1 MINCGN
7 NRGIIIKF
15 DDDDIKIR
23 LDDYIISDST
33 KVIPNPEGVEPTENL
48 NTLMINDTT
57 FKLASQSDIDNVK
70 QSLLNLEGTVGQLS
84 ETVTSQGSLIGEIQ
98 QTVQSLSDNVVYKD
112 LTLLPT
118 AEVNDR
124 TQTLLYVSDGG
135 TPSKISLEQLSNKII
150 KTVSDDQTIQNGEYI
165 FKEI

>member
-7 NRGIIIKF
+7 NRGIIVKF

-33 KVIPNPEGVEPTENL
+33 KIIPNPEGVEPTENL

-57 FKLASQSDIDNVK
+57 YKLASQSDIDNVK

-98 QTVQSLSDNVVYKD
+98 QTVQTLSDNVVYKD